1 MLWRRWG
8 RDSIHFPD
16 LLGYPAQAD
25 RFLEGISPGRSGKG
39 ITGSRKPHLR
49 RLPGSGMRARPYSQD
64 TGKERNLPM
73 SNPKPSTSKFGLPA
87 CPYCGKRLNPFVAWS
102 YKSKGEFYCKKCGKY
117 SNIGFSGMTVGAGFV
132 RHWRQ
137 RGAVA
142 FIFISFWYESLG
154 GFIYCHPFPGI
165 LFVYAVPGAPA
176 PHPGFPIPPGCA
188 AVLPPVFP
196 IPAGPAARQDSPA
209 TGPAS
214 SQPALAASSGQP
226 DRVGTLCAALFCGA
240 AGKIRLLRSRA
251 CLIRWNLENGRRGI
265 PARIENNRPS
275 Q

>member
-1 MLWRRWG
+1 MGCAPSIQPGYWKGEKSAYEQSKTQHIQVWFTSLPLLRQAPEPFRWG
-8 RDSIHFPD
+8 GVLIEGGMLVQKMREIFQYWIQRHDS
-16 LLGYPAQAD
+16 
-25 RFLEGISPGRSGKG
+25 
-39 ITGSRKPHLR
+39 
-49 RLPGSGMRARPYSQD
+49 
-64 TGKERNLPM
+64 
-73 SNPKPSTSKFGLPA
+73 
-87 CPYCGKRLNPFVAWS
+87 
-102 YKSKGEFYCKKCGKY
+102 
-117 SNIGFSGMTVGAGFV
+117 GAGFV

-226 DRVGTLCAALFCGA
+226 DRVGTLCAALFCGPQAKSAFFA
-240 AGKIRLLRSRA
+240 AA
-251 CLIRWNLENGRRGI
+251 
-265 PARIENNRPS
+265 PV
-275 Q
+275 